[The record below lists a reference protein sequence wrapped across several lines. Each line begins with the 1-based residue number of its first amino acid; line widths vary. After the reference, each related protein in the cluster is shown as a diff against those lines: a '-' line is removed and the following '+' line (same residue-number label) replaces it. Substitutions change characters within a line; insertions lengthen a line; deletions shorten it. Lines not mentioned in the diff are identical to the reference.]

1 MSHDF
6 EPRLHPVPIEDIR
19 PTQMT
24 VGMREVYRKRREWRD
39 MAPGED
45 ADFLGHHMLPAVVGP
60 KQRFWIVDHHH
71 LALALHKEGVK
82 SVLVSPIT
90 DLSNLGKDEFLTFM
104 ENRNWLH
111 VFDEQGARR
120 PLKDLPKRIWD
131 LKDDPFRSLAGAVRE
146 AGGYAKVDT
155 PYTEFLW
162 ADFYRRRMKR
172 PETDDEFDDAAE
184 KAIRL
189 SRSKDAKH
197 LPGWVDGG
205 K

>member
-1 MSHDF
+1 MGHEF
-6 EPRLHPVPIEDIR
+6 EPRLHPVLIADLR

-24 VGMREVYRKRREWRD
+24 VGMREVHRKRREWRD
-39 MAPGED
+39 MSEHED
-45 ADFLGHHMLPAVVGP
+45 RDFLGAHMLPAVIGP
-60 KQRFWIVDHHH
+60 KERYWIVDHHH

-82 SVLVSPIT
+82 RVLVSAIA
-90 DLSNLGKDEFLTFM
+90 DLSDLGKDEFLTFM
-104 ENRNWLH
+104 DNRNWLH
-111 VFDEQGARR
+111 PFDDEGERQ
-120 PLKDLPKRIWD
+120 PLKALPKRIWD
-131 LKDDPFRSLAGAVRE
+131 LKDDPFRSLAGSVRE

-172 PETDDEFDDAAE
+172 PETDDEYDDAAE
-184 KAIRL
+184 AAIKL

-197 LPGWVDGG
+197 LPGWVEGG

>member
-1 MSHDF
+1 MTHHF

-39 MAPGED
+39 RSSGED
-45 ADFLGHHMLPAVVGP
+45 ADYLGQHMLPAVVGP
-60 KQRFWIVDHHH
+60 KQRFWITDHHH
-71 LALALHKEGVK
+71 LALALHKEGVTR
-82 SVLVSPIT
+82 VLVSQIA
-90 DLSNLGKDEFLTFM
+90 DLSGLDKDEFMTVM

-111 VFDEQGARR
+111 AFDADGQRR

-146 AGGYAKVDT
+146 AGGFAKSDILYA
-155 PYTEFLW
+155 EFLW

-184 KAIRL
+184 KAIKL
-189 SRSKDAKH
+189 SRGKDAKH

>member
-1 MSHDF
+1 MTHHF
-6 EPRLHPVPIEDIR
+6 EPKLHPVPIEDIR

-39 MAPGED
+39 RSSGED
-45 ADFLGHHMLPAVVGP
+45 SDYLGQHMLPAVVGP
-60 KQRFWIVDHHH
+60 KQRFWITDHHH
-71 LALALHKEGVK
+71 LALALHKEGVTR
-82 SVLVSPIT
+82 VLVSQIA
-90 DLSNLGKDEFLTFM
+90 DLSGLDKDEFMTVM

-111 VFDEQGARR
+111 TFDADGQRR

-131 LKDDPFRSLAGAVRE
+131 LKDDPFRSLAGAVRD
-146 AGGYAKVDT
+146 AGGFAKSDILYA
-155 PYTEFLW
+155 EFLW

-184 KAIRL
+184 KAIKL
-189 SRSKDAKH
+189 SRGKDAKH